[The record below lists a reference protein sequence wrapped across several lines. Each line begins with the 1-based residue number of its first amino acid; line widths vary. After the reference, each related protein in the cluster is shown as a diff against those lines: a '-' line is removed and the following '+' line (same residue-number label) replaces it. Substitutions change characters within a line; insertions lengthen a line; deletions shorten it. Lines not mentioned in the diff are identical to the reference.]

1 MCVCV
6 FQQIIHSS
14 VLDRQPLLSGRDTL
28 MELNINSRSGHSMLL
43 MPTDDVVQ
51 QQDVVLNINQPTQQ
65 HNNSVSYQA
74 GPDAWEMAEPSES
87 VMVDELNIRQRKNV
101 EVPAG
106 RLMEVE
112 LRPQWN
118 PEQEPE
124 KFEDLLCEDGNV
136 MLAGKLPELGS
147 DDIAG
152 VLQDAESYGDLL
164 CDSGTEGEVMLHD
177 TSVGDAVYESEGQSQ
192 VMEESL
198 MFDMIPQPLVN
209 NASAA
214 AEIDTSNTALYSP
227 SPPDDNLIVLPP
239 AVAQGPMSPAS
250 TAGMLFHH
258 LTIDGSAVAFSG
270 SVGPPVQIIR
280 YMPTQVH
287 HLPVE
292 PLSST

>member
-1 MCVCV
+1 M
-6 FQQIIHSS
+6 
-14 VLDRQPLLSGRDTL
+14 DRQPLLSGRDTL
-28 MELNINSRSGHSMLL
+28 MELNINSRSGQSMLL

-51 QQDVVLNINQPTQQ
+51 QQDV
-65 HNNSVSYQA
+65 SYQA
-74 GPDAWEMAEPSES
+74 GPDAWQMAEPSES

-101 EVPAG
+101 EVPTG

-112 LRPQWN
+112 LRPQCI
-118 PEQEPE
+118 PEQSGNEEAE
-124 KFEDLLCEDGNV
+124 KLDFLCEDGSV

-209 NASAA
+209 NANAA

-227 SPPDDNLIVLPP
+227 SPHDANLIVQPP

-287 HLPVE
+287 HF
-292 PLSST
+292 TC